1 LILDLFGKLTAPPMF
16 VSDHGPWYSTYSSF
30 TLESNKFNLLTS
42 KIGYGFLGSKHTTP
56 LPASHPDLP
65 QCALPTCAPAHS
77 TPTDNFRL
85 VDTSNPELVLGTLF
99 DGHLRS
105 ERRRFREIAIES
117 RQTIHQTRLDDAWV
131 TRHKGDAR
139 VPPGKFGRVQDVC
152 ELALAVASE
161 STEDHGLLGR
171 VERVECNRAGEFEAE
186 EVSKTTCT
194 PPPTFA
200 ICLSV
205 GRGFLISIAWPQWFT
220 QNCTSQPS
228 LVRPVGAAM
237 MPALQ
242 KTQSSLLVS
251 RAMRAPA
258 SLVLARSVISHGMK
272 VKRALGL
279 SALAACMT
287 ASAASALRPVKK
299 TCGLQCLI
307 RV

>member
-1 LILDLFGKLTAPPMF
+1 MF

-30 TLESNKFNLLTS
+30 TLESNKFNPLTS

-56 LPASHPDLP
+56 LPASHPYLP

-186 EVSKTTCT
+186 GGVEDNMYATAYFCYLLECGQGLLDQHCVAAVVHAKLYLPAVFGQASWSGHD
-194 PPPTFA
+194 A
-200 ICLSV
+200 GV
-205 GRGFLISIAWPQWFT
+205 AED
-220 QNCTSQPS
+220 
-228 LVRPVGAAM
+228 PV
-237 MPALQ
+237 
-242 KTQSSLLVS
+242 
-251 RAMRAPA
+251 
-258 SLVLARSVISHGMK
+258 
-272 VKRALGL
+272 
-279 SALAACMT
+279 
-287 ASAASALRPVKK
+287 
-299 TCGLQCLI
+299 
-307 RV
+307 